1 MMTLMTEDDSL
12 DDLANMP
19 LEELARPIQS
29 LGRGRFKDPNTLSE
43 MVQKAIRSS
52 YRLSKTHTQ
61 SVDIVLAVLVREIR
75 SLEKAIQNLDKG
87 I

>member
-19 LEELARPIQS
+19 LEELARLIQS
-29 LGRGRFKDPNTLSE
+29 LDRGRSKDPNTLSKTI
-43 MVQKAIRSS
+43 QKAIRSS
-52 YRLSKTHTQ
+52 YRLSKTHAQ